1 MIDNK
6 LNLNNQN
13 NVVSYRPLQKS
24 GAGFSLVDLLAVIAI
39 IGLLSSVVIIA
50 TANTRK
56 KARDVKRKTDLAQ
69 MGRFLYSSSC
79 YAPNSGA
86 GDYDLADLVSEL
98 IVKYPQLGQFSSM
111 LPKDPKTGTQ
121 DKTNYGYIYTSDG
134 HCAVYANFENNEEPT
149 NLGITTA
156 TPSAGQGVFRAS
168 IEGPNGSNIYYQIGK

>member
-24 GAGFSLVDLLAVIAI
+24 GAGFSLVELLAVIAI

-56 KARDVKRKTDLAQ
+56 KAGDVKRKTDLVQ

-79 YAPNSGA
+79 YAPNGGA
-86 GDYDLADLVSEL
+86 GDYDLADLVPEL
-98 IVKYPQLGQFSSM
+98 TVKYPQLSQFSSM

-121 DKTNYGYIYTSDG
+121 SKTNYGYIYTPDG
-134 HCAVYANFENNEEPT
+134 HCAVYANFENQDEPV
-149 NLGITTA
+149 NLNITVA
-156 TPSAGQGVFRAS
+156 TPSAGQGVYKALE
-168 IEGPNGSNIYYQIGK
+168 EGVNGSSIYYQIGK